1 MMWHTMVVKDVM
13 SVENDMT
20 QMNRMTMVM
29 TLIECGMRCMN
40 SDMPTAKEEEEEML
54 AKFWADYGE
63 SMWVDPM
70 EREDIWS
77 VPEAD

>member
-1 MMWHTMVVKDVM
+1 MVVKDVM
-13 SVENDMT
+13 SVENDTT
-20 QMNRMTMVM
+20 QMNRMTMEM

-40 SDMPTAKEEEEEML
+40 SNRPEGITTKDEEDEML

-70 EREDIWS
+70 EQEELWDEKNFI
-77 VPEAD
+77 